1 METMKDNLIDIQDIL
16 YTPESIISA
25 CLRNLNGIKQTRQC
39 VRVRGVFTTPSQVQ
53 GMAFGQL
60 VGENITMPLR
70 LYFSTREG
78 NMQMFPL
85 LVPGNEYIFTGIIS
99 YFVNKDTLSLQLTP
113 IEAKNSANDT
123 ENAIHSACTMSDE
136 VKECMRKKK
145 LDGEKNIR
153 KVISDSIRQ
162 RNKVLAVLI
171 RPISETAE
179 LDMRGSLGNMAEYCK
194 IIPHECDFTKP
205 KEIASLLL
213 KADQTSCDIII
224 LSRGGGDNLW
234 LVDNREVLEA
244 LSRLRLPVITGLGH
258 EKDHLMADFLADKVC
273 SVPAMVGVYLRETI
287 LQLMEEKKKKTEPQ
301 YIPEKKPSTGYSY
314 YNKYS
319 QEKKTFY
326 GIRWTDAQAVRWV
339 IYILC
344 IIGLIQ
350 VVSIFL

>member
-1 METMKDNLIDIQDIL
+1 METMKDNLIDVQDIL
-16 YTPESIISA
+16 YTPESIVSA

-39 VRVRGVFTTPSQVQ
+39 VKVRGVFTTPSQVQ
-53 GMAFGQL
+53 GMAFAQL
-60 VGENITMPLR
+60 MGDNMNISLR

-99 YFVNKDTLSLQLTP
+99 YYVNKDMLSLQLTP
-113 IEAKNSANDT
+113 IEAKSIVNDK
-123 ENAIHSACTMSDE
+123 ENALHAGSSISDE

-145 LDGEKNIR
+145 LEGENNIR

-162 RNKVLAVLI
+162 RNKMLALLI

-179 LDMRGSLGNMAEYCK
+179 LDIRGSLGNMIEYCK
-194 IIPHECDFTKP
+194 IITHECDFTKP

-213 KADQTSCDIII
+213 KADHTSCDIII

-244 LSRLRLPVITGLGH
+244 LSRLKLPVITGLGH

-287 LQLMEEKKKKTEPQ
+287 LQAIEEKKKKTEPQ
-301 YIPEKKPSTGYSY
+301 YVPEKKTSTSYSY
-314 YNKYS
+314 YNNIS
-319 QEKKTFY
+319 
-326 GIRWTDAQAVRWV
+326 VH
-339 IYILC
+339 
-344 IIGLIQ
+344 
-350 VVSIFL
+350 